1 MTVGLLRRSPNEGR
15 SAAEMYGKKKP
26 DRIVR
31 DQCRDNTQQ
40 RGKGK

>member
-1 MTVGLLRRSPNEGR
+1 MKMFGRSPNEGR

-31 DQCRDNTQQ
+31 DQCRDNDKQQ
-40 RGKGK
+40 RGKKK